1 VGREEASVLHASARL
16 RPRWAGA
23 TAREGALART
33 DLSPPECRSGKR
45 RWKRG
50 GRGGR
55 ASEGSQ
61 VDGFGR
67 QRRANRVL
75 IGIGWAGSWFLD
87 DLRVHGCGLVE
98 ERTHRHKDGKECNGR
113 FQARKHVVDLDILL
127 PGHDRM
133 LAPCVSHAG
142 LVEEDPLGQT
152 LFRSAHDLVYRPH
165 CHGPPN
171 LWRRGELRVQ
181 WNAAMFRARPRGKCQ
196 VGAGKKSIQTKNR
209 VILRYLRN
217 PRTNS

>member
-1 VGREEASVLHASARL
+1 MRRGSGSARFRTSTSSLGGRNGEGRRAGADRSLSPGMPWRQEEVEEGGERREE
-16 RPRWAGA
+16 
-23 TAREGALART
+23 
-33 DLSPPECRSGKR
+33 
-45 RWKRG
+45 
-50 GRGGR
+50 
-55 ASEGSQ
+55 SEGSQ
-61 VDGFGR
+61 VAGFGR
-67 QRRANRVL
+67 QRRANGVL

-113 FQARKHVVDLDILL
+113 FQAWKHVVDLDILL

-152 LFRSAHDLVYRPH
+152 LFRRAHDLVYRPH

-171 LWRRGELRVQ
+171 LRPRGELRVQ
-181 WNAAMFRARPRGKCQ
+181 WNAAIISFGPAHVKQ
-196 VGAGKKSIQTKNR
+196 VRLGIYPNQKWSNLG
-209 VILRYLRN
+209 ILKESSY
-217 PRTNS
+217 